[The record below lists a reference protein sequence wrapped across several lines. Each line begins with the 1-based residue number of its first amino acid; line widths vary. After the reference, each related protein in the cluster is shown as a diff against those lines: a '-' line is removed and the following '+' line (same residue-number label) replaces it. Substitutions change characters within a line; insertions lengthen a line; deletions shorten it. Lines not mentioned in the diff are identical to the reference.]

1 MVQVLYLFLVLCAVD
16 SLSAAQLFFDF
27 ETLDSKQPPLGFASV
42 LEGGGKPGL
51 WKVIEDEVP
60 GYFSAFSKDSANVQ
74 KKPVLAQLSEDLTD
88 ERHPMLIFE
97 DDTFKNGTFE
107 AKFKLVK
114 GIIETM
120 AGLVFRYQDPQNYYY
135 VRASGIGQS
144 FAFFKVVNGQRGE
157 PVMISRE
164 IETGQ
169 WYKVSVKMDGAEFTV
184 RLNDEPAFPT
194 LTDHTFT
201 QGKIGFWTK
210 SDSVSYFADP
220 RLDYEPRVIPAE
232 RWIEEALKAFPR
244 LLELDI
250 FAPAEPGQQAKVIAS
265 KDVERKGQIEDEVV
279 KAAITEGK
287 RHYERNKKTTRITL
301 PLADRNGDPVAALRV
316 EIKSFAGQT
325 RANALTRAIPIVE
338 LMQRQILDL
347 KDLYQ

>member
-1 MVQVLYLFLVLCAVD
+1 MKSQAIFL
-16 SLSAAQLFFDF
+16 LSQRIQQM
-27 ETLDSKQPPLGFASV
+27 SKKAR
-42 LEGGGKPGL
+42 
-51 WKVIEDEVP
+51 
-60 GYFSAFSKDSANVQ
+60 
-74 KKPVLAQLSEDLTD
+74 LARLSEDLTD
-88 ERHPMLIFE
+88 ERHPCSSLKTIPSKMEHLSKIQ
-97 DDTFKNGTFE
+97 TRQ
-107 AKFKLVK
+107 

-135 VRASGIGQS
+135 VRAKIGQS

-157 PVMISRE
+157 PGPDLQE

-169 WYKVSVKMDGAEFTV
+169 WYKLSVKMDGAEFTV

-265 KDVERKGQIEDEVV
+265 KDVGRKGQIEDEVV

-301 PLADRNGDPVAALRV
+301 PLTDRNGDPVAALRV

-347 KDLYQ
+347 KDLSQ